1 MNSVLD
7 GLKDRIKTYIYDLKS
22 QDIPEAVLRTQANVL
37 ARTSVFVVSSQD
49 CELDAALVTNLLS
62 EFAANL
68 KDPEW

>member
-1 MNSVLD
+1 MDSVLN

-37 ARTSVFVVSSQD
+37 ARTSVFVVSTQD
-49 CELDAALVTNLLS
+49 CELDTDLVTQLLS
-62 EFAANL
+62 DFSANL